1 MARTTVENTIERI
14 RRQLASTVR
23 LEINT
28 LGSSLTTSTLTFPL
42 TYDLANSVRSG
53 AVLSIGR
60 ELMRVV
66 TVNVTSKEVTVIR
79 GWQDTDAEAHAS
91 GDEVLINPRFTRFDI
106 YDAIIQEIDSWN
118 PDIFKVADAGGTFLT
133 EATGFEVPAA
143 YSAALGV
150 IHVRRNFT
158 EDSSLVWPET
168 PFALHRGFSTNL
180 TPTEGTGM
188 YVRFTK
194 GIGYMPQAGSYA
206 IRYAIPFDTSDITAE
221 SSDLVADVG
230 LDSPLLEL
238 VELGVKYRLL
248 MDDENPRSARSVQD
262 EPRRNEEVPVGQ
274 SINQTQSVLQ
284 RYERRRNSEVLRL
297 RTLYPFRSW

>member
-28 LGSSLTTSTLTFPL
+28 LGSSLTTSTTTFPL

-60 ELMRVV
+60 ELMRVI
-66 TVNVTSKEVTVIR
+66 TVNVSSKEVTVIR
-79 GWQDTDAEAHAS
+79 GWQDTDAAAHSAA
-91 GDEVLINPRFTRFDI
+91 DEVLINPRFTRFDI
-106 YDAIIQEIDSWN
+106 FDGIIQEIDSWS
-118 PDIFKVADAGGTFLT
+118 PDIFKVADATGSFAV
-133 EATGFEVPAA
+133 EATGFEVPTA
-143 YSAALGV
+143 YAAALGV
-150 IHVRRNFT
+150 VNLRRNFT
-158 EDSSLVWPET
+158 EDNSLVWPDM
-168 PFALHRGFSTNL
+168 PFALHRGRSAQL

-194 GIGYMPQAGSYA
+194 GLGYTTQAGTYA
-206 IRYAIPFDTSDITAE
+206 VRYAIPYDTADITSEA
-221 SSDLVADVG
+221 SDLIADVG

-248 MDDENPRSARSVQD
+248 MDDENPRSSRSVQD
-262 EPRRNEEVPVGQ
+262 EPRRNEENPPGG
-274 SINQTQSVLQ
+274 SINQSQAVLQ
-284 RYERRRNSEVLRL
+284 RYERRRNAEVIRL